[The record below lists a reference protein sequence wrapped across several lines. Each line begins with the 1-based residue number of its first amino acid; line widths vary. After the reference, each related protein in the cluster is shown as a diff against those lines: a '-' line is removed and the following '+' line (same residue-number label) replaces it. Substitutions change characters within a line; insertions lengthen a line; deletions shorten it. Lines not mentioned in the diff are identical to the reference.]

1 MKVKFEVPEGGLE
14 PPRLIQPTDF
24 KSVMSTNSIT
34 RARKT
39 EASAGFEPA
48 NGGFANRS
56 LRPLGY
62 DAKSKLLKNE
72 LEINFFYSYINH
84 ANRNNNSLTDS
95 IFVFKSFRA
104 LF

>member
-1 MKVKFEVPEGGLE
+1 MQTKNPPVKVGFSSENQSYIKVVPEGGLE

-34 RARKT
+34 RAQLS

-62 DAKSKLLKNE
+62 DAM
-72 LEINFFYSYINH
+72 I
-84 ANRNNNSLTDS
+84 
-95 IFVFKSFRA
+95 
-104 LF
+104 

>member
-1 MKVKFEVPEGGLE
+1 MKNPPIKEGFSFKSILSTFGVPEAGLE
-14 PPRLIQPTDF
+14 PARLIQPTDF

-34 RARKT
+34 RANIN

-62 DAKSKLLKNE
+62 DA
-72 LEINFFYSYINH
+72 I
-84 ANRNNNSLTDS
+84 
-95 IFVFKSFRA
+95 
-104 LF
+104 

>member
-34 RARKT
+34 RAHID
-39 EASAGFEPA
+39 EAAAGFEPA

-72 LEINFFYSYINH
+72 
-84 ANRNNNSLTDS
+84 
-95 IFVFKSFRA
+95 
-104 LF
+104 

>member
-1 MKVKFEVPEGGLE
+1 MVVPEGGLE

-34 RARKT
+34 RAHIF

-62 DAKSKLLKNE
+62 DANLLIILNILGAK
-72 LEINFFYSYINH
+72 IRFFK
-84 ANRNNNSLTDS
+84 R
-95 IFVFKSFRA
+95 
-104 LF
+104 

>member
-1 MKVKFEVPEGGLE
+1 VPEAGIE
-14 PPRLIQPTDF
+14 PARLIQPTDF

-34 RARKT
+34 RAKSN

-62 DAKSKLLKNE
+62 DA
-72 LEINFFYSYINH
+72 I
-84 ANRNNNSLTDS
+84 
-95 IFVFKSFRA
+95 
-104 LF
+104 